1 MASLAAPS
9 WPENET
15 HMLRLFITAFA
26 LSMMFGCG
34 SGPISNETIAKTAA
48 TLDYGD
54 YTSSTLATK
63 AWEALDANDHAA
75 VIAYTNKCVEL
86 YGERGKTMNQSLT
99 LFPPVEKVNDYWAL
113 NDVGT
118 CLFIQGTSYEK
129 RRMYPQAAAAFRS
142 LEEDFSFSQC
152 WDPKGWYW
160 QPASA
165 AAGKAAKY
173 ATK

>member
-1 MASLAAPS
+1 MHRLLATAVFVSMIAACAP
-9 WPENET
+9 
-15 HMLRLFITAFA
+15 A
-26 LSMMFGCG
+26 
-34 SGPISNETIAKTAA
+34 PISNEKIEQTAA

-63 AWEALDANDHAA
+63 GWEALDANDHAA

-86 YGERGKTMNQSLT
+86 YGERGKKMNASLT

-118 CLFIQGTSYEK
+118 CLFIQGTPYEK
-129 RRMYPQAAAAFRS
+129 RRMYPQAAAAFRA

-173 ATK
+173 ASK